1 MHRTKANFLF
11 RKGNRAYPFSYAL
24 SSMRAYPFRALS
36 LALTLSL
43 GVSLVASVMVWSDT
57 GVQVSVNG
65 YFDSNSFQLMV
76 HNPAGG
82 TAEVN
87 LAHAY
92 IESNPLIESVHRAT
106 STVGIVWG
114 TELPDNTLYGLDEPI
129 YTEGMKDCEVI
140 FVDNEFLSTAIPSF
154 NTEG

>member
-1 MHRTKANFLF
+1 MK
-11 RKGNRAYPFSYAL
+11 
-24 SSMRAYPFRALS
+24 AYPFRALS

-43 GVSLVASVMVWSDT
+43 GVSLVASVLVWSDT

-65 YFDSNSFQLMV
+65 YFESNSFQLMV

-82 TAEVN
+82 TNEVN

-92 IESNPLIESVHRAT
+92 VESDPLIESVHRVN

-114 TELPDNTLYGLDEPI
+114 TELPDSTLYGLDEPI
-129 YTEGMKDCEVI
+129 YTEGIKKAK
-140 FVDNEFLSTAIPSF
+140 L
-154 NTEG
+154 